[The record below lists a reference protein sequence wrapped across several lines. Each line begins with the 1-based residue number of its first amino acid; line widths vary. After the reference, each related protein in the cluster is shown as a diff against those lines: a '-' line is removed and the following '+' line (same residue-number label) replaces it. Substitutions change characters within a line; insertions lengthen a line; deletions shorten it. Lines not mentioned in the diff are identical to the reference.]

1 MKILLVTFL
10 EYPHVGGVSSYISTL
25 KNGLE
30 STGNNVS
37 VLSYNDIKQEI
48 GRQLTLINLIESY
61 RVLFANLIR
70 KYVSENK
77 VDMIVANDVI
87 SLLAA
92 KQANLNLPCLLTV
105 HGYLA
110 DEYIASNSVV
120 KDSLEE
126 KYLRAIEEI
135 AYTIS
140 DNIVTVDKRLKK
152 YIENVIKNDS
162 ISKKICVINNF
173 VDINKF
179 KINNKEKIGESIKI
193 LCPRR
198 LTPKNGVI
206 YAVKAINNIIIE
218 GYKVKLIIA
227 GNGEEKISIEKY
239 INEENI
245 EDYVELLGS
254 VDNNN
259 MPDLFN
265 KCDIIIIPSINVSN
279 VEVATSIGAIEA
291 MACGKPVIA
300 SNIGGLREIIIDG
313 YNGFLVPEKDPE
325 AIAEKIKYII
335 LNPELSKEIGQNA
348 RKTVEEKFS
357 TEIAIKKYYDVYKKT
372 IEKYYELRQ
381 WPFIIKNSAT
391 NIDNKMSILNEEEKK
406 LIEINTLIIDGKYK
420 DAINLINY
428 ISNNL
433 INSKYSNIINYMK
446 AICFTKIDD
455 LDNAFNYIS
464 MINSINND
472 KYRLLYGDILLLK
485 NNYSEAIEQ
494 YRKIEDDKL
503 KKIRLS
509 LCEFVSKGFIKLK
522 NHDDLISKCINI
534 FKENNYK
541 LNITY
546 LPIVNGVTGGMR
558 IIYEQ
563 INRLIERGHNVEAI
577 SYYGNPDWFDLKLNV
592 KKISLGEKVEKYISN
607 TDAIVYT
614 FWNQWYEINNLD
626 NTLFLIQGD
635 EFLFD
640 DNKLDTSLQETVTN
654 SYIYSES
661 KFLAVSRFLKE
672 TIQGKYNRN
681 CTVIKNAIDTEKF
694 YCNSEIKKGDKI
706 RIIIVGNAM
715 LKFKGFDDILK
726 AFNIVKDKGYD
737 FEVIWIT
744 QSQPEINLEKYIRV
758 YVNPPQE
765 KISELYKEADI
776 YVAGSYYE
784 ACPLPPLEAMA
795 SECAVVTTNNGGV
808 TEYAKDGYNCLM
820 VNPGDFYGLAEKIIQ
835 LIKDKD
841 LRKKLVKNGLE
852 TVKKFTWNKAIDV
865 LEDTLTENYLDV
877 KSIKSSQ
884 FALNTLSLCLITK
897 DEEKNIARCI
907 NSVKDIVDEIVV
919 VDTGSKDKTV
929 QIAKS
934 FGAKI
939 IYDKWEDDFSKARN
953 KAIENATG
961 DWILFLDA
969 DEEIKKED
977 VDKIRPLLNDDTIE
991 AYLLKFVNYAGTSV
1005 SNGLTEINY
1014 NYRLFRNN
1022 KQIKYIYPI
1031 HENLR
1036 NIVYNRAP
1044 ISKNSDVTILHY
1056 GYLSEIR
1063 IEKNKSEKYI
1073 KIISKYLES
1082 NPEDKFQHAN
1092 LAVEYFN
1099 IEDYKKALKH
1109 LLIAVKGIDVNA
1121 SSATR
1126 ILRYLIGC
1134 YISLKDYNTALKVIN
1149 DAKEFY
1155 KDVPDFYFL
1164 EGMLYL
1170 DQKRYE
1176 KAVEIFEK
1184 CISIGEYN
1192 GIFITM
1198 GGTGSYRAKYM
1209 RALSFEKLNILDKAV
1224 IEYIEILKI
1233 NPNYQEAF
1241 IKLFDLLIK
1250 NQNPEGVLEFF
1261 NKYVDTKSP
1270 ANIALMARLY
1280 IKSGEFAFSKKY
1292 LDMIEIDLEG
1302 LNLLNGM
1309 VYLGLKDYEKALNHF
1324 DMEYGKAKEEANYYK
1339 ALCYIILN
1347 QTDKAK
1353 EVLWE
1358 ISNPS
1363 DKKLYMT
1370 IIGDAKSKF
1379 EEIKESYFNL
1389 LELLIR
1395 FKEFDL
1401 YNKVLGLYVNMFTRH
1416 DYEKYGELM
1425 VKYGLEDLAVEAY
1438 IKAADLNTQNPGIYR
1453 YLAERALEQGMY
1465 DEALSLAVKALN
1477 INKDDIDNYVLIYK
1491 IYKTTGKYEQAEEID
1506 KMVKEIYKEID
1517 LNERIKMT

>member
-1 MKILLVTFL
+1 MNILLTTFW
-10 EYPHVGGVSSYISTL
+10 EYPHVGGVSSYITTL
-25 KNGLE
+25 KNGFE
-30 STGNNVS
+30 STGNNVY
-37 VLSYNDIKQEI
+37 VLSYNNVKEQIGKQY
-48 GRQLTLINLIESY
+48 TLISLIEN
-61 RVLFANLIR
+61 F
-70 KYVSENK
+70 K
-77 VDMIVANDVI
+77 VVFSSLVKEISIKNNIDIIVCNDVI
-87 SLLAA
+87 ALLAS
-92 KQANLNLPCLLTV
+92 KQAQVNIPCLLTV

-110 DEYIASNSVV
+110 DEYIASNSIL
-120 KDSLEE
+120 KGSIEE
-126 KYLRAIEEI
+126 KYLRSLEEI
-135 AYTIS
+135 AYKIS
-140 DNIVTVDKRLKK
+140 DNIITVGERLKK
-152 YIENVIKNDS
+152 YIN
-162 ISKKICVINNF
+162 KITQRDVFVINNF

-179 KINNKEKIGESIKI
+179 KFIKI
-193 LCPRR
+193 NKPDNKFTILFSGR
-198 LTPKNGVI
+198 LTKQKGVI
-206 YAVKAINNIIIE
+206 FLIKAMELLLNEFNNIE
-218 GYKVKLIIA
+218 LIII
-227 GNGEEKISIEKY
+227 GNGEDYHTLKNY
-239 INEENI
+239 IKDKNLDNYIKFEGI
-245 EDYVELLGS
+245 
-254 VDNNN
+254 VDNKF
-259 MPDLFN
+259 MPEMYN
-265 KCDIIIIPSINVSN
+265 KSDVVVVPSIKLDN
-279 VEVATSIGAIEA
+279 VEEPFGIVAIEA
-291 MACGKPVIA
+291 MACRKAVIA
-300 SNIGGLREIIIDG
+300 SDIGGLREIIVDG
-313 YNGFLVPEKDPE
+313 YNGFLVPDKNPE

-357 TEIAIKKYYDVYKKT
+357 TEIAIKKYYNIYKKT

-406 LIEINTLIIDGKYK
+406 LIEINTLIIDGRYK

-433 INSKYSNIINYMK
+433 INNKYSDVINYMK
-446 AICFTKIDD
+446 AISFTKIND

-494 YRKIEDDKL
+494 YRKLEDDKL

-509 LCEFVSKGFIKLK
+509 LCEFVSEGYLKLK

-640 DNKLDTSLQETVTN
+640 DNKLDTSLRETVTN

-672 TIQGKYNRN
+672 TIQEKYNRN

-694 YCNSEIKKGDKI
+694 YCNSEIKQGDKI

-765 KISELYKEADI
+765 KIPELYREADI

-795 SECAVVTTNNGGV
+795 SGCAVVTTNSGGV

-820 VNPGDFYGLAEKIIQ
+820 SKPGDFYGLAEKIIQ

-852 TVKKFTWNKAIDV
+852 TVKEFTWNKAIDV
-865 LEDTLTENYLDV
+865 LEDTLIENYLDV
-877 KSIKSSQ
+877 KPIKSSQ
-884 FALNTLSLCLITK
+884 FTLNTLSLCLITK

-929 QIAKS
+929 EIAKKI
-934 FGAKI
+934 GAKVI
-939 IYDKWEDDFSKARN
+939 PVKWENDFSKARN
-953 KAIENATG
+953 IAIENATG

-991 AYLLKFVNYAGTSV
+991 AYIFKFVNYTGANLGS
-1005 SNGLTEINY
+1005 GITEVHY

-1022 KQIKYIYPI
+1022 GKLKYIYPV
-1031 HENLR
+1031 HENLK
-1036 NIVYNRAP
+1036 NVEENRSP
-1044 ISKNSDVTILHY
+1044 IAKKVDVTILHY
-1056 GYLSEIR
+1056 GYLSNIR
-1063 IEKNKSEKYI
+1063 AEKNKTERYI
-1073 KIISKYLES
+1073 KLISKYLEKH
-1082 NPEDKFQHAN
+1082 PDDKFQHGN
-1092 LAVEYFN
+1092 LAVEYYHLG
-1099 IEDYKKALKH
+1099 DYNKALKH
-1109 LLIAVKGIDVNA
+1109 LLIAVKGMDVN
-1121 SSATR
+1121 SYSATR
-1126 ILRYLIGC
+1126 LLRYLINT
-1134 YISLKDYNTALKVIN
+1134 YIALKDYNTALRIIH
-1149 DAKEFY
+1149 DAKDY
-1155 KDVPDFYFL
+1155 YIDVPDFKFL
-1164 EGMLYL
+1164 EGMLYM

-1176 KAVEIFEK
+1176 KAIEMFNE
-1184 CISIGEYN
+1184 CLSIGEYD
-1192 GIFITM
+1192 GMFITM
-1198 GGTGSYRAKYM
+1198 GGTGSYRARYM
-1209 RALSFEKLNILDKAV
+1209 IAVCNEKLNRLNDAV
-1224 IEYIEILKI
+1224 KECIEILKE
-1233 NPNYQEAF
+1233 NPNYQEVF
-1241 IKLFDLLIK
+1241 IRLFDLLIK
-1250 NQNPEGVLEFF
+1250 NEKPEDVYDFF
-1261 NKYVDTKSP
+1261 NKYVDITSP
-1270 ANIALMARLY
+1270 VNNAIMAKLY
-1280 IKSGEFAFSKKY
+1280 LNVGLFEFAKKY
-1292 LDMIEIDLEG
+1292 LDNINIDIEG
-1302 LNLLNGM
+1302 LNALKGF
-1309 VYLGLKDYEKALNHF
+1309 VYMGLRDYEKALNHF

-1347 QTDKAK
+1347 QIDKTK
-1353 EVLWE
+1353 DVLWE
-1358 ISNPS
+1358 ISDSS

-1370 IIGDAKSKF
+1370 IIGEMKSKF
-1379 EEIKESYFNL
+1379 DEVRDSYFNL
-1389 LELLIR
+1389 LDLLI
-1395 FKEFDL
+1395 KLQEFDL
-1401 YNKVLGLYVNMFTRH
+1401 YNKVLGLYVNRFTRE
-1416 DYEKYGELM
+1416 DYEKYGQLM
-1425 VKYGLEDLAVEAY
+1425 IKYGLEDLAVEAY
-1438 IKAADLNTQNPGIYR
+1438 IKAADLNTQNPEVYR

-1465 DEALSLAVKALN
+1465 DEALSLAANAFN
-1477 INKDDIDNYVLIYK
+1477 IDRIDVDNYVLIYK
-1491 IYKTTGKYEQAEEID
+1491 IYKTIGKHDEAEEID
-1506 KMVKEIYKEID
+1506 RMIKEIYPEINLKD
-1517 LNERIKMT
+1517 RTGLY